1 MYTNINSRFVKII
14 LYHHFNF
21 NKKEENIEKM
31 FRIKF
36 GKEVTNHFFCGK
48 NFDNSQNENS

>member
-1 MYTNINSRFVKII
+1 MYTNINSRFDKII